1 MTLNRLQ
8 TFVESRAFR
17 TVIILLIL
25 INSLSLGL
33 DSYLDTKEE
42 RALLLTVDR
51 VIVWIFVVEL
61 GLRMVAHRL
70 NFFRDPS
77 SLFDLSVVAIALVP
91 SNEAFESFAVLRA
104 LRVLLVMRFI
114 TAFPRLRRVL
124 DAFVLAFPSIMCIG
138 AILAIVFYIFAIMAT
153 RLYGV
158 DNPEWFGSLHVSLF
172 TLFQIMT
179 QDNWTDVV
187 REIMTTRPLAW
198 LFFVIYILVTT
209 FIILNLFIGVIVSSL
224 QEVQETEK
232 KEEDSLKKI
241 EAELKK
247 IHKKINSLKSN

>member
-1 MTLNRLQ
+1 MALNRLQ

-17 TVIILLIL
+17 TVIIILIL
-25 INSLSLGL
+25 LNSLALGL

-42 RALLLTVDR
+42 RAFLLTVDR

-61 GLRMVAHRL
+61 GLRMIAHRL

-91 SNEAFESFAVLRA
+91 ANEAFESFTVLRA
-104 LRVLLVMRFI
+104 LRVLIVVRLI
-114 TAFPRLRRVL
+114 TTFPRLRRVL
-124 DAFVLAFPSIMCIG
+124 DAFVHAFPSIVCIG
-138 AILAIVFYIFAIMAT
+138 AILAIIFYIFAVMAT

-158 DNPEWFGSLHVSLF
+158 DNPQWFGSLHVSLF

-179 QDNWTDVV
+179 QDDWTDVV
-187 REIMTTRPLAW
+187 REIMKTRPLAS
-198 LFFVIYILVTT
+198 LFFVVYILVTT

-224 QEVQETEK
+224 QDVQEREK
-232 KEEDSLKKI
+232 QEEESIKRI
-241 EAELKK
+241 ETELKK
-247 IHKKINSLKSN
+247 IHEKINSLNSK